1 MSLETG
7 GDALIVRY
15 FLDELSADER
25 RQLEQRYFLDDRL
38 FESVRSIEEQLIRDY
53 LRGELPAA
61 QRRRF
66 EAHYLQSPQL
76 SERVESARLLM
87 QSASAAPQAPTV
99 ATTAG
104 ATTEAAPAREEPVSI
119 GSHTPNRRSI
129 SGPSILE
136 RLRESFRLRAGVL
149 GFAAAGL
156 VTVAMLVAVWFGLDN
171 RRVRTELARSE
182 SQRSSL
188 AARLQAQAAAP
199 KSNPA
204 DARHVLAEREESESH
219 RASAA
224 RESAKRYAAGIKAA
238 PLAFVLS
245 PGVTRG
251 EYGSQK
257 RLVIPAKGVDRVRL
271 NLDFPPFEQYTT
283 YRVIV
288 SSMDGGE
295 VSSRDFPGKDRLGPG
310 RKLVID
316 LSAASLP
323 DGDYII
329 VVKGR
334 LGTARYEDLE
344 SYYFH
349 VVRGSKPR

>member
-15 FLDELSADER
+15 FLDELPADER
-25 RQLEQRYFLDDRL
+25 RQLEQRYFLDDLL

-53 LRGELPAA
+53 LRGELPAD

-99 ATTAG
+99 A
-104 ATTEAAPAREEPVSI
+104 PAREEQVSI

-136 RLRESFRLRAGVL
+136 RLRESFRLRPGVL

-171 RRVRTELARSE
+171 RRLRTELARSE

-204 DARHVLAEREESESH
+204 DERNVLAGRAESESH
-219 RASAA
+219 RASAV
-224 RESAKRYAAGIKAA
+224 RESAKGYGAGMKAA

-251 EYGSQK
+251 EGGGQK
-257 RLVIPAKGVDRVRL
+257 RLVIPANYVDRVRL
-271 NLDFPPFEQYTT
+271 NLDFTPFGQYTT

-288 SSMDGGE
+288 SSVDGGE
-295 VSSRDFPGKDRLGPG
+295 VSSRDFPGKDLLRPG
-310 RKLVID
+310 RKLAID

-323 DGDYII
+323 EGDYIV

-349 VVRGSKPR
+349 VLRGSKPR

>member
-1 MSLETG
+1 
-7 GDALIVRY
+7 
-15 FLDELSADER
+15 
-25 RQLEQRYFLDDRL
+25 
-38 FESVRSIEEQLIRDY
+38 
-53 LRGELPAA
+53 
-61 QRRRF
+61 
-66 EAHYLQSPQL
+66 
-76 SERVESARLLM
+76 M

-99 ATTAG
+99 A
-104 ATTEAAPAREEPVSI
+104 PAREEQVSI

-136 RLRESFRLRAGVL
+136 RLRESFRLRPGVL

-171 RRVRTELARSE
+171 RRLRTELARSE

-204 DARHVLAEREESESH
+204 DERNVLAGRAESESH

-224 RESAKRYAAGIKAA
+224 RESAKGYAAGMKAA

-251 EYGSQK
+251 EGGGQK
-257 RLVIPAKGVDRVRL
+257 RLVIPANYVDRVRL
-271 NLDFPPFEQYTT
+271 NLDFTPFEQYTT

-288 SSMDGGE
+288 SSMNGGE

-323 DGDYII
+323 EGDYII

>member
-1 MSLETG
+1 MSLATEDEG
-7 GDALIVRY
+7 LIVRY
-15 FLDELSADER
+15 FLDELPADER
-25 RQLEQRYFLDDRL
+25 RQLEQRYFIDDRL
-38 FESVRSIEEQLIRDY
+38 FESVCSIEEQLIRDY
-53 LRGELPAA
+53 LRGELPAD

-66 EAHYLQSPQL
+66 EARYLQSPQL
-76 SERVESARLLM
+76 RERVESARLLM
-87 QSASAAPQAPTV
+87 QAASAPPQASTV
-99 ATTAG
+99 V
-104 ATTEAAPAREEPVSI
+104 PAREEQVSI

-136 RLRESFRLRAGVL
+136 RLRESFRLRPGVL

-156 VTVAMLVAVWFGLDN
+156 VTVAMLLAGWVGLDQ
-171 RRVRTELARSE
+171 RGLRTELARSE

-204 DARHVLAEREESESH
+204 DERNVLAGRAESESH

-224 RESAKRYAAGIKAA
+224 RESAKGYAAGMKAA

-251 EYGSQK
+251 EGGGQK
-257 RLVIPAKGVDRVRL
+257 RLVIPANYVDRVRL
-271 NLDFPPFEQYTT
+271 NLDFTPFEQYTT

-288 SSMDGGE
+288 SSVDGGE
-295 VSSRDFPGKDRLGPG
+295 VSSRDFPGKDLLRPG
-310 RKLVID
+310 RKLAID

-323 DGDYII
+323 EGDYIV

-349 VVRGSKPR
+349 VLRGSKPR

>member
-1 MSLETG
+1 MSLATE
-7 GDALIVRY
+7 DEALIVRY
-15 FLDELSADER
+15 FLGELPPDER
-25 RQLEQRYFLDDRL
+25 RLLEQRYFLDDLL
-38 FESVRSIEEQLIRDY
+38 FESVCSIEEQLIRDFF
-53 LRGELPAA
+53 RGELPAD
-61 QRRRF
+61 QVHPF
-66 EAHYLQSPQL
+66 EARYLQSQQL

-87 QSASAAPQAPTV
+87 QVASAAPQASTV
-99 ATTAG
+99 
-104 ATTEAAPAREEPVSI
+104 APARGEQVSL
-119 GSHTPNRRSI
+119 GSNTPSRRSI
-129 SGPSILE
+129 FGPSILE
-136 RLRESFRLRAGVL
+136 RLRESFRLRPGVL

-171 RRVRTELARSE
+171 RRLRTELARSE

-204 DARHVLAEREESESH
+204 DARNVLAERAESESH

-224 RESAKRYAAGIKAA
+224 RESAKGYGAGMKAA

-251 EYGSQK
+251 EGGGQK
-257 RLVIPAKGVDRVRL
+257 RLVIPANGVGRVRL
-271 NLDFPPFEQYTT
+271 SLDFTPFGQYTT

-288 SSMDGGE
+288 SSMEGGE

-323 DGDYII
+323 EGDYII

-344 SYYFH
+344 S
-349 VVRGSKPR
+349 

>member
-15 FLDELSADER
+15 FLDELPADER

-53 LRGELPAA
+53 LRGELPAD

-87 QSASAAPQAPTV
+87 QAASAPPQASTV
-99 ATTAG
+99 
-104 ATTEAAPAREEPVSI
+104 APAR
-119 GSHTPNRRSI
+119 G
-129 SGPSILE
+129 GPSILE
-136 RLRESFRLRAGVL
+136 RLRESFRLRPGVL

-171 RRVRTELARSE
+171 RRLRTELARSE

-204 DARHVLAEREESESH
+204 DARNVLAERAESESH

-224 RESAKRYAAGIKAA
+224 RESAKGYGAGMKAA

-251 EYGSQK
+251 EGGGQK

-271 NLDFPPFEQYTT
+271 NLDFTPFEQYTT

-323 DGDYII
+323 EGDYII

>member
-1 MSLETG
+1 MSLETE
-7 GDALIVRY
+7 DEALIVRY
-15 FLDELSADER
+15 FLDELPADER
-25 RQLEQRYFLDDRL
+25 RQLEQRYFLDDQL
-38 FESVRSIEEQLIRDY
+38 FESVCSIEEQLIRDY
-53 LRGELPAA
+53 LLGELPMD
-61 QRRRF
+61 QVRRF
-66 EAHYLQSPQL
+66 EARYLQSPQL

-87 QSASAAPQAPTV
+87 QAASVPPQASAV
-99 ATTAG
+99 ATTHG
-104 ATTEAAPAREEPVSI
+104 ERVSLGSNAP
-119 GSHTPNRRSI
+119 GRRSI
-129 SGPSILE
+129 FGPSILE

-149 GFAAAGL
+149 RFAAAGL
-156 VTVAMLVAVWFGLDN
+156 VTAAMLVAVWFGLDN
-171 RRVRTELARSE
+171 RRLRTELARSE

-204 DARHVLAEREESESH
+204 DERNVLAGRAESESH

-224 RESAKRYAAGIKAA
+224 RESAKGYAAGMKAA

-251 EYGSQK
+251 EGGGQK

-271 NLDFPPFEQYTT
+271 NLDFTPFGQYTT

-295 VSSRDFPGKDRLGPG
+295 VSSRDFPGKDLHGPG
-310 RKLVID
+310 SKLVID

-323 DGDYII
+323 EGDYII

>member
-1 MSLETG
+1 MAMTKRRG
-7 GDALIVRY
+7 RVR
-15 FLDELSADER
+15 A
-25 RQLEQRYFLDDRL
+25 
-38 FESVRSIEEQLIRDY
+38 VAHV
-53 LRGELPAA
+53 GELPAD
-61 QRRRF
+61 QVHRL
-66 EAHYLQSPQL
+66 EARYLQSQQL

-87 QSASAAPQAPTV
+87 QVASAAPQASTV
-99 ATTAG
+99 
-104 ATTEAAPAREEPVSI
+104 APARGEQ
-119 GSHTPNRRSI
+119 GSLGSNTASRRSI
-129 SGPSILE
+129 FGPSILE
-136 RLRESFRLRAGVL
+136 RLRESFRLRPGVL

-171 RRVRTELARSE
+171 RRLRTELARSE

-204 DARHVLAEREESESH
+204 DERNVLAGRAESESH
-219 RASAA
+219 RASAV
-224 RESAKRYAAGIKAA
+224 RESAKGYGAGMKAA

-251 EYGSQK
+251 EGGGQK
-257 RLVIPAKGVDRVRL
+257 RLVIPAHYVDLVRL
-271 NLDFPPFEQYTT
+271 NLDFTPFGQYTT

-288 SSMDGGE
+288 SSVDGDE
-295 VSSRDFPGKDRLGPG
+295 VSSRDFPGKDLLRPG
-310 RKLVID
+310 RKLAID

-323 DGDYII
+323 EGDYIV

-349 VVRGSKPR
+349 VLRGSKPR